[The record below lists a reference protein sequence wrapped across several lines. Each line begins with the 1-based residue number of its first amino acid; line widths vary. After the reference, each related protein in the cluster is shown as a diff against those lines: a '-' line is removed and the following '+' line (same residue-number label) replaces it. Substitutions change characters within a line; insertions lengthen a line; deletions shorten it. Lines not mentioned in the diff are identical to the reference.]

1 MSHMIA
7 RLFILVLLIVAAT
20 LTASLAMAQSA
31 SRGATYYQSFPASCS
46 DCHGADPKKDQ
57 YANTK
62 SGGVR
67 AGANRPD
74 LITGAITSPGAYTD
88 GKTDM
93 FDLLYPLY
101 IQNQSAWDA
110 MIADIA
116 AYLGQVLAT
125 PLPPPPTAGQLGVPG
140 AIAFASQAVG
150 STSPPRTVT
159 LTNVGG
165 ASVSIA
171 GVASS
176 NATEFALVSSSCNG
190 ALAAAAS
197 CQFELIFTPGV
208 AGARSATVTVTSDGT
223 GSPQTIAVTG
233 NGSAVSPSVAAQ
245 EFYHAGFDHYFVTAI
260 AAEITMLGNGTF
272 AGWAPTGHSFNVYP
286 LAGAPAGTA
295 TVCRFFSTT
304 FAPKS
309 SHFYTPSAP
318 ECAMVKSNANW
329 SFEGEVFNVPAAAAD
344 GSCPPATQPV
354 YRLYNNGQGAA
365 PNHRYTT
372 DTAIRTQ
379 MIAKGWVPE
388 GYGAQGVIMC
398 SPQ

>member
-1 MSHMIA
+1 MIA

-31 SRGATYYQSFPASCS
+31 SRGATYYKSFPASCS
-46 DCHGADPKKDQ
+46 DCHNADPKKDQ
-57 YANTK
+57 YANSK
-62 SGGVR
+62 AGGVK

-101 IQNQSAWDA
+101 IQNQSTWDA

-116 AYLGQVLAT
+116 AYLGQVFAT
-125 PLPPPPTAGQLGVPG
+125 SPPPPPPAVGQLGVPG
-140 AIAFASQAVG
+140 AIAFASQAVSSA
-150 STSPPRTVT
+150 STPRMVT

-165 ASVSIA
+165 GYVTIAS
-171 GVASS
+171 VASS
-176 NATEFALVSSSCNG
+176 NATEFALAASNCNG
-190 ALAAAAS
+190 ALAALAS
-197 CQFELIFTPGV
+197 CQFELIFTPSS
-208 AGARSATVTVTSDGT
+208 AGARSATVTVTSNGT
-223 GSPQTIAVTG
+223 GSPQAIAVTG
-233 NGSAVSPSVAAQ
+233 IGTTASASVTAQ
-245 EFYHAGFDHYFVTAI
+245 EFYHVGFDHYFLTAI
-260 AAEITMLGNGTF
+260 TDEIAKLGNGTF
-272 AGWAPTGHSFNVYP
+272 PGWTATGHAFDVYP

-295 TVCRFFSTT
+295 TVCRFFSTA

-318 ECAMVKSNANW
+318 ECSMVKSNANW
-329 SFEGEVFNVPAAAAD
+329 SFEGEVFNVVTAAAD
-344 GSCPPATQPV
+344 GSCPPATLPV

-372 DTAIRTQ
+372 ATAIRTQ
-379 MIAKGWVPE
+379 MIAQGWVPE
-388 GYGAQGVIMC
+388 GYGAFGVIMC
-398 SPQ
+398 SPP